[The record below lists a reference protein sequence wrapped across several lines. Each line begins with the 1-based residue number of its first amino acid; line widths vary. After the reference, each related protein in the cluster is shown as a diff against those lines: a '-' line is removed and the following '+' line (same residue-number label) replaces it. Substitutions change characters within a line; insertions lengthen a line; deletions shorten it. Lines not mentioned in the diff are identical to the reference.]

1 MSLNRLASPHL
12 LGLGTALSLTLATT
26 SLASAQSLEEEQS
39 SEAAASPSTETA
51 PTSTASDHELTDEQV
66 ITEER
71 VGVEHIDEFDP
82 TERPDTDYFFF
93 GAFARGV
100 IVPEFIQQIFVQTEA
115 GAGSTGTPL
124 NMGAGAYLNYRRN
137 GFNITAEAWYLGFG
151 TSAYY
156 HGIGA
161 ADEEYEFVQSTMG
174 AVFGSFLFGWSFDVT
189 NWFAIDLGF
198 GLGFGGLVGNLTR
211 DEAHR
216 GSDRSSPLRPCAG
229 PTDPSDT
236 LGYCE
241 DGFEL
246 RDSNGRIPDSQSG
259 GTYQSRV
266 TGDPTI
272 DGRNGPNPWYFGGG
286 GVPPMFFWL
295 DLPRVGIRIKP
306 IHQMQIRIDGGYNLY
321 GFNFGGSIGYGF

>member
-100 IVPEFIQQIFVQTEA
+100 IVPEFIQSIFVQTEA
-115 GAGSTGTPL
+115 GQGSTGTPL

-161 ADEEYEFVQSTMG
+161 ADTEYERIQSTMG

-211 DEAHR
+211 DEAYR
-216 GSDRSSPLRPCAG
+216 DTATRQLRTCTGPGSN
-229 PTDPSDT
+229 DPN
-236 LGYCE
+236 YCE
-241 DGFEL
+241 PGLET
-246 RDSNGRIPDSQSG
+246 RDSSGRIPDNQPG
-259 GTYQSRV
+259 GTYQSL
-266 TGDPTI
+266 GGPN
-272 DGRNGPNPWYFGGG
+272 NGPNPWYFGGG

-306 IHQMQIRIDGGYNLY
+306 IHQVQIRIDGGYNLY